1 MTEIDYEQLAAA
13 QMRLMMTTYKAPSGT
28 PSLVTAHGNGGL
40 FSPAGLSPGIAN
52 AMLLPNQGLAS
63 MLPSRVNNMMN
74 PLRGI
79 FTGVTAT
86 TGAEGAGRCDDPPTA
101 GLSKI
106 CTVTRPFGWIG
117 RSSREMRLDMFGRQT
132 NRGEFTDHMLIGNP
146 YAGPQV
152 AEIPVPGGI
161 TPQMVTNEIGKL
173 LFEVSVALNR
183 DMAHDIYTGNPANNS
198 GSLGNSGREYYN
210 GLDILINTGYIDAI
224 TAQACPASDSIV
236 EDFNNVNITTNPD
249 LVVRTFA
256 SILRR
261 LNYIATFTGL
271 NPVKFAIAMHHNL
284 FYELTEIWPCVY
296 LTNRCTLVGT
306 QSRVNV
312 SAKEQEDMRNDMRGN
327 MQTQTGQFL
336 WIDGQQIPVIIDGS
350 IVETSPAIPGEF
362 ASDVYFVPLSIRGGG
377 GRFAPVS
384 EGGNFPL
391 YFDYFNFDAP
401 GGTMDGARAMAPLG
415 SFQTTGGGRWL
426 WKKDEPVNLC
436 VLVKGWTSPALNLET
451 PYLAARF
458 TNLAY
463 TPIAQVRSPFTDSAY
478 FADGGRTDFLGYGAS
493 FYGPTT

>member
-1 MTEIDYEQLAAA
+1 MY
-13 QMRLMMTTYKAPSGT
+13 
-28 PSLVTAHGNGGL
+28 V
-40 FSPAGLSPGIAN
+40 
-52 AMLLPNQGLAS
+52 
-63 MLPSRVNNMMN
+63 
-74 PLRGI
+74 
-79 FTGVTAT
+79 
-86 TGAEGAGRCDDPPTA
+86 
-101 GLSKI
+101 
-106 CTVTRPFGWIG
+106 
-117 RSSREMRLDMFGRQT
+117 
-132 NRGEFTDHMLIGNP
+132 
-146 YAGPQV
+146 
-152 AEIPVPGGI
+152 
-161 TPQMVTNEIGKL
+161 
-173 LFEVSVALNR
+173 
-183 DMAHDIYTGNPANNS
+183 
-198 GSLGNSGREYYN
+198 
-210 GLDILINTGYIDAI
+210 DAI

-236 EDFNNVNITTNPD
+236 EDFNNVNITTDPD

-271 NPVKFAIAMHHNL
+271 NPVKFAISMHHNL
-284 FYELTEIWPCVY
+284 FYELTEIWPCVH

-350 IVETSPAIPGEF
+350 ITEVSPTTPGEF